1 MKKTLALVL
10 AVLMVLALAA
20 CAKTPASSTAPAS
33 SAAPAESKDTESKE
47 ETKITYPLKDGGELS
62 LAWVEQAAV
71 TAGGNKWQDTP
82 FIKGLEE
89 NTGIKLKIVHP
100 QDFSVYF
107 AS

>member
-62 LAWVEQAAV
+62 LAWVEHLLSRLAA
-71 TAGGNKWQDTP
+71 TNGRTHRSSKAWKRTP
-82 FIKGLEE
+82 
-89 NTGIKLKIVHP
+89 
-100 QDFSVYF
+100 
-107 AS
+107 ASS

>member
-62 LAWVEQAAV
+62 LAWVEHGSCYGWRQQMAGHAV
-71 TAGGNKWQDTP
+71 HQRAWKKTP
-82 FIKGLEE
+82 
-89 NTGIKLKIVHP
+89 
-100 QDFSVYF
+100 
-107 AS
+107 ASS

>member
-1 MKKTLALVL
+1 MKKTIALVL

-20 CAKTPASSTAPAS
+20 CTKTPASSAAPS
-33 SAAPAESKDTESKE
+33 SAAPAESKE
-47 ETKITYPLKDGGELS
+47 EENKITYPLKDGGELS
-62 LAWVEQAAV
+62 LAWAEQAAV